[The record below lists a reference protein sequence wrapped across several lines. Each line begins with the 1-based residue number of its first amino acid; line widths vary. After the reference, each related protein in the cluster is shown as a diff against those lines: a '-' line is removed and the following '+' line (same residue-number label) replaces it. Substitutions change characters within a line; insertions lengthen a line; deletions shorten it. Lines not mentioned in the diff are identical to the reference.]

1 MNGIGDGMGGMNEG
15 MTMTLPY
22 AKSQEPRRNAYVLM
36 GLGKKKKTRLSEL
49 LRSRELTPRGVLTTT
64 NQKRRFSRHRQDAF
78 FSSLFHVPFNPKSE
92 ANKLAPVDVSHDE
105 LKS

>member
-36 GLGKKKKTRLSEL
+36 GLGKKKKHACLSSYALE
-49 LRSRELTPRGVLTTT
+49 S
-64 NQKRRFSRHRQDAF
+64 
-78 FSSLFHVPFNPKSE
+78 
-92 ANKLAPVDVSHDE
+92 
-105 LKS
+105 